1 MYQDNTLNKA
11 TWEKEWPLRRK
22 ELDEQRQQLKEKL
35 KNIEEKRKRSSE
47 IYKRRMDTT
56 LKGREGGIRKLIQKR
71 VAHAA
76 TSIQKVVR
84 GRIDRRRAVN
94 LHIEKTQT
102 KSRLSLVLG
111 EMQQCVSQYML
122 GCLQREEGKI
132 IVLQSYFRGFIQRK
146 KFKTLLIDYRRTE
159 PFCRKIQQTVD
170 YL

>member
-71 VAHAA
+71 VALAA
-76 TSIQKVVR
+76 TSIQKVV
-84 GRIDRRRAVN
+84 
-94 LHIEKTQT
+94 
-102 KSRLSLVLG
+102 
-111 EMQQCVSQYML
+111 
-122 GCLQREEGKI
+122 
-132 IVLQSYFRGFIQRK
+132 
-146 KFKTLLIDYRRTE
+146 
-159 PFCRKIQQTVD
+159 
-170 YL
+170 